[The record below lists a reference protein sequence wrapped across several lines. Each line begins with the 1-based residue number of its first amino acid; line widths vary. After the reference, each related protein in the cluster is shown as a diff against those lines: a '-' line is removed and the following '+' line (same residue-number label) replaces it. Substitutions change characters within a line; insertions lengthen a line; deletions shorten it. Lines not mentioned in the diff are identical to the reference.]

1 MYKKRYK
8 YHQLYSLY
16 NSTMSICHKTIYFI
30 GYICVILLESSFRA
44 QRSSNVLNCPMSH
57 LRGPAL
63 IGITQATIGAN
74 LRRAHHQLFV
84 KFCGFVS
91 ETPNA
96 RPIFSTRTVRRGFR
110 AFCRLFWNKRNRNME
125 YLEGRHKGCGSGS
138 WLGFSKILR
147 VTNQPKAPSNKK
159 QVNTLG
165 FRMQSE

>member
-1 MYKKRYK
+1 
-8 YHQLYSLY
+8 
-16 NSTMSICHKTIYFI
+16 MSICHKTIYFI

-44 QRSSNVLNCPMSH
+44 QRSSKVLNCPMSP

-96 RPIFSTRTVRRGFR
+96 RPKHLQRTVR
-110 AFCRLFWNKRNRNME
+110 
-125 YLEGRHKGCGSGS
+125 
-138 WLGFSKILR
+138 
-147 VTNQPKAPSNKK
+147 
-159 QVNTLG
+159 
-165 FRMQSE
+165 